1 MIYTISVIILVIIIE
16 VLIRTVVKKAS
27 EKKLREHRQKAL
39 KESLTKDYSNISS
52 SLKRVELQNP
62 LARILIVE
70 KDEELLDKLR
80 SLLVLDG
87 YSVDSVISGM
97 EAHQLCLLNH
107 YDFVF
112 TGEKTRDI
120 SGEELTNR
128 IKQKRPDIDVII
140 ITESVSSATPYDL
153 IKEGAIDFIQKPYV
167 DNRLNDFVRKHLS
180 KRREKIKSELEKSI
194 KTSSITENIPA
205 GYFLLKNHIWGYIE
219 ENGFIRFGLDT
230 FAMRLLGII
239 DTVDFANLNI
249 TLSKENPLFVVKK
262 NTFDIYFN
270 MNLNGLKVV
279 GANVKIRQNF
289 EDLYQNPY
297 KNWICKIETDR
308 IKEIVSLA
316 MFGKEANEYIK
327 SECEKLKAEL
337 TNLSINFD
345 KSILEQVD
353 NETFQKLVNMFF
365 EK

>member
-1 MIYTISVIILVIIIE
+1 MIYTISVIILVIMIE

-27 EKKLREHRQKAL
+27 EKKLKEHRQKAL
-39 KESLTKDYSNISS
+39 KESLSKDYSKISS

-87 YSVDSVISGM
+87 YSVDSVTSGM
-97 EAHQLCLLNH
+97 EAYQLCLLNH

-112 TGEKTRDI
+112 TGEKTKDI

-128 IKQKRPDIDVII
+128 MKQKRPDIDVII
-140 ITESVSSATPYDL
+140 ITESVSSTTPYDL

-194 KTSSITENIPA
+194 KTATLTENIPA

-230 FAMRLLGII
+230 FAMKLLGII
-239 DTVDFANLNI
+239 DTIDFANLNI
-249 TLSKENPLFVVKK
+249 ILSKENPLFVVKK
-262 NTFDIYFN
+262 NTLDIYFKL
-270 MNLNGLKVV
+270 NLDGLKVV
-279 GANVKIRQNF
+279 GANVKIRENF
-289 EDLYQNPY
+289 EDLYQKPY
-297 KNWICKIETDR
+297 KNWICKIETQN

-316 MFGKEANEYIK
+316 MFGKEADDYINT
-327 SECEKLKAEL
+327 ENEKLEAEL
-337 TNLSINFD
+337 SAYSINYD
-345 KSILEQVD
+345 KSIIEQFD
-353 NETFQKLVNMFF
+353 NETIQKLVHSFF